1 MKVSAVI
8 WFDSKEQQYY
18 FSNIADFNSMV
29 AMNHANP
36 DNVLFQFNETTERI
50 GHKVL
55 KELRCAQV
63 VG

>member
-8 WFDSKEQQYY
+8 WFNAKEQQYN
-18 FSNIADFNSMV
+18 FSTIADFNSMV
-29 AMNHANP
+29 AMNHADP
-36 DNVLFQFNETTERI
+36 DNVLYQFDETTERI